1 MGVSMMDVIII
12 GAGVIGSSIA
22 RELSRYQLDI
32 CVLDKEPDVC
42 CGTSKANSGIVHAGH
57 DAKPGTLK
65 ARLNVWGNQMM
76 EETARELD
84 IPFKRNG
91 SVVLCFSE
99 SESGRL
105 NLLKEQGE
113 RNGVK
118 GLRIVTGLEMKEI
131 EPNISDKVQAFL
143 YAPTGGIVC
152 PFELTAAMAENA
164 YANGA
169 AFYFDTEVRDIVK
182 HGNGY
187 KVVTGNGEFL
197 AKLVINAAGVNADL
211 FNNMVSSKKLSI
223 VPRKGEY
230 CLLDKKAGDF
240 VHTTVFQLPT
250 NLGKG
255 VLITPTVHGNLMI
268 GPTAENIID
277 REDTATTSE
286 GIAQVIDKAF
296 KSSEKVPVRQ
306 VITSFAGLRA
316 HERDR
321 DFVIGEAED
330 APGFINAAGID
341 SPGLTSAPAIGVM
354 VSELAA
360 NILKAEK
367 KADFQAERKGIRFI
381 RDMEAEEANAL
392 IAANPAYGRV
402 VCRCETITEGEI
414 LDAVHRPLGAKTLD
428 GVKRRTRAGMGRCQ
442 AGFCS
447 PRVMEILSRELGI
460 PQEEICKS
468 GKGSNLIAD
477 SKREG

>member
-1 MGVSMMDVIII
+1 MMDVIII

-65 ARLNVWGNQMM
+65 ARLNVLGNQMM

-91 SVVLCFSE
+91 SIVLCFSE
-99 SESGRL
+99 SEAGRL
-105 NLLKEQGE
+105 EVLKKQGE
-113 RNGVK
+113 QNGVK
-118 GLRIVTGLEMKEI
+118 GLRVVTGSEMKEI
-131 EPNISDKVQAFL
+131 EPNISDKVLAFL

-164 YANGA
+164 FANGA
-169 AFYFDTEVRDIVK
+169 AFYFNTQVK
-182 HGNGY
+182 EIKKMGNGY
-187 KVVTGNGEFL
+187 RVATDNGDFE

-211 FNNMVSSKKLSI
+211 FNNMVSSKKLTI

-240 VHTTVFQLPT
+240 VNTTVFQLPT

-277 REDTATTSE
+277 REDTATTAE
-286 GIAQVIDKAF
+286 GIAQVIDKAL

-316 HERDR
+316 HERER

-354 VSELAA
+354 VSEMAA
-360 NILKAEK
+360 KILKAEK
-367 KADFQAERKGIRFI
+367 KTDFQAERKGIRFI
-381 RDMEAEEANAL
+381 RDMDIEEANAK

-414 LDAVHRPLGAKTLD
+414 LDAIHRPLGAQTLD

-447 PRVMEILSRELGI
+447 PRVMEILARELNI

-468 GKGSNLIAD
+468 GQGSNLIAD

>member
-1 MGVSMMDVIII
+1 MGISMKDVIII

-22 RELSRYQLDI
+22 RELSRYQIDI
-32 CVLDKEPDVC
+32 CVLDRESDVC

-65 ARLNVWGNQMM
+65 ARLNVLGNQMM
-76 EETARELD
+76 EDTARELD

-91 SVVLCFSE
+91 SIVLSFSK
-99 SESGRL
+99 SEAGSLDMLR
-105 NLLKEQGE
+105 EQGE
-113 RNGVK
+113 QNGVK
-118 GLRIVTGLEMKEI
+118 GLRIVTGPEMKEI
-131 EPNISDKVQAFL
+131 EPNISDEVQAFL

-164 YANGA
+164 YANGTS
-169 AFYFDTEVRDIVK
+169 FYFDAEVRDIEK
-182 HGNGY
+182 LSGGY
-187 KVVTGNGEFL
+187 RLVTSKGDFDT
-197 AKLVINAAGVNADL
+197 KLVINAAGVNADL
-211 FNNMVSSKKLSI
+211 FNNMVSSKKLAI

-240 VHTTVFQLPT
+240 VNTTVFQLPT

-268 GPTAENIID
+268 GPTAENITD
-277 REDTATTSE
+277 REDTATTAE
-286 GIAQVIDKAF
+286 GIAQVIEKAL
-296 KSSEKVPVRQ
+296 KSAEKVPVRQ

-316 HERDR
+316 HEKGR

-354 VSELAA
+354 VSDMAA

-367 KADFQAERKGIRFI
+367 KADFIAERKGIRFI
-381 RDMEAEEANAL
+381 RDMETEEANAL
-392 IAANPAYGRV
+392 IAENPAYGRV

-414 LDAVHRPLGAKTLD
+414 LEAIRRPLGAKTLD

-447 PRVMEILSRELGI
+447 PRVTEILAKELGI

-468 GKGSNLIAD
+468 GKGSNVIAD
-477 SKREG
+477 CKREG

>member
-1 MGVSMMDVIII
+1 MMDVIII

-32 CVLDKEPDVC
+32 CVLEKEPDVC

-65 ARLNVWGNQMM
+65 ARLNVLGNEMM
-76 EETARELD
+76 EDTARELD

-91 SVVLCFSE
+91 SVVLCFSK
-99 SESGRL
+99 SETGRL
-105 NLLKEQGE
+105 ELLKAQGE
-113 RNGVK
+113 QNGVK
-118 GLRIVTGLEMKEI
+118 GLRIITGTEMKEI
-131 EPNISDKVQAFL
+131 EPNISDEVQALL
-143 YAPTGGIVC
+143 YAPSGGIIC

-164 YANGA
+164 FVNGT
-169 AFYFDTEVRDIVK
+169 AFYFDTEVRSIEK
-182 HGNGY
+182 SNAGY
-187 KVVTGNGEFL
+187 RVATSKGDFEGKV
-197 AKLVINAAGVNADL
+197 VINAAGVNADV
-211 FNNMVSSKKLSI
+211 FNNMVSSRKLSI

-230 CLLDKKAGDF
+230 CLLDKKAGNF
-240 VHTTVFQLPT
+240 VNTTVFQLPT

-268 GPTAENIID
+268 GPTAENITD
-277 REDTATTSE
+277 REDTATTAE
-286 GIAQVIDKAF
+286 GIAQVIDKAL

-316 HERDR
+316 HEKGR

-354 VSELAA
+354 VAEIAA
-360 NILKAEK
+360 KKMKAVK
-367 KADFQAERKGIRFI
+367 KTDFQAKRKGIHFL
-381 RDMEAEEANAL
+381 RDMEAESANVL
-392 IAANPAYGRV
+392 IAENPAYGRV

-414 LDAVHRPLGAKTLD
+414 LDAVRRPLGAKTLD

-447 PRVMEILSRELGI
+447 PRVLEILSRELDI

-468 GKGSNLIAD
+468 GRGSNVIAD
-477 SKREG
+477 SKREE